1 MPADGNRDYL
11 HVEANHQVVLRTRF
25 HPFHTHFATDRPN
38 HFLHRPIGH
47 LGYANPLST
56 GEGKA
61 GHYSNRYRRSHQFHP
76 ELSADSPVL
85 SVWCGHLHFDCRIV
99 RSRRNNSDREEISP
113 YPVHKQ
119 AKPTIFPGYSPDNGF
134 SLSINHLR
142 LDDYL
147 KLLIGI
153 PVSVVFY
160 CLYLYGRKDA
170 FALQIKNILVSKLKS
185 HI

>member
-1 MPADGNRDYL
+1 MSFIIRDGSSSQVLQHDQQQAAKRFQNFGRQGDKSYSLFMPADGNRDYL

-134 SLSINHLR
+134 SLS
-142 LDDYL
+142 YQSF
-147 KLLIGI
+147 KT
-153 PVSVVFY
+153 
-160 CLYLYGRKDA
+160 
-170 FALQIKNILVSKLKS
+170 
-185 HI
+185 